1 MLGGA
6 EFTGGSVTCFVGPM
20 FAGKTSA
27 MLAEVTRFRLAG
39 RAAVIVV
46 RVGADRPELG
56 RANSGGGDAEGEGEV
71 DGLTRLTSHSPH
83 LSPVGDA
90 PASGALAA
98 VRVIAA
104 VRLADVVLRED
115 ELAVGVDEGQF
126 FDDLAEAAGR
136 WADEGRAVVV
146 AALDGDFMRAP
157 FAPVAAL
164 LPLCDASRVVKV
176 AGVCGDC
183 RTAPSS
189 FTRRI
194 VAGDSV
200 VLVGGAD
207 KYVAV
212 CRGCYSAI
220 ASSCT
225 NK

>member
-6 EFTGGSVTCFVGPM
+6 EFTGGSITCFVGPM

-56 RANSGGGDAEGEGEV
+56 RANSGSGDGDGEV

-83 LSPVGDA
+83 LNPVGDA

-98 VRVIAA
+98 VRVVAA
-104 VRLADVVLRED
+104 VHLADVVLRDD

-126 FDDLAEAAGR
+126 FGDLAEVAGR
-136 WADEGRAVVV
+136 WADEGRAVVI

-194 VAGDSV
+194 VAEDSV

-212 CRGCYSAI
+212 CRGCYKSAMP
-220 ASSCT
+220 S
-225 NK
+225 K